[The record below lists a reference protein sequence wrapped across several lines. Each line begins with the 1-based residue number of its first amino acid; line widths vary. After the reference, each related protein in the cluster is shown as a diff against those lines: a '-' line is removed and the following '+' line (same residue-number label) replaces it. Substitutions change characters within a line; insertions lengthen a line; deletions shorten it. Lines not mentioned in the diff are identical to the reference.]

1 MSNLTKKR
9 KEKQNNY
16 HTQSPKKKK
25 KATCMPTHH
34 PRNQKKK
41 NFKNNK
47 KWAFLFIKQPHFLY
61 SVFSPFLGENFL
73 VGPRRKHPGPT
84 IYFPSFP
91 PNQTHSKKFSFLFS
105 LQSFPSILFHLQ
117 TNTPLRL

>member
-16 HTQSPKKKK
+16 HTQSQKKKKK
-25 KATCMPTHH
+25 KATCPPTT
-34 PRNQKKK
+34 QEIKK
-41 NFKNNK
+41 NKKNK
-47 KWAFLFIKQPHFLY
+47 KRTRHGHFCSLN
-61 SVFSPFLGENFL
+61 SLIFSIQFSLHFWEKIFWWVQGENTRPHYLFSFL
-73 VGPRRKHPGPT
+73 PT
-84 IYFPSFP
+84 Q
-91 PNQTHSKKFSFLFS
+91 PNTLKKFSSPFS